1 VTTRTRPSSVELEV
15 TNSGPVIPPA
25 EVPALFDPFHR
36 RARVAAEGA
45 GLGLSI
51 VRSVAHAH
59 GGEVTAQARD
69 EGGLV
74 VVVSLPAA

>member
-1 VTTRTRPSSVELEV
+1 MA
-15 TNSGPVIPPA
+15 NSGPVIPPA

-59 GGEVTAQARD
+59 GGEVVATARP

-74 VVVSLPAA
+74 VVVSLPAG